1 MTVASVEVMISIRM
15 TVVFVAVTVHPVLIV
30 LARLTVT
37 LLQMPVEFVTVTD
50 LRVKNHIG

>member
-1 MTVASVEVMISIRM
+1 MSIRM

-30 LARLTVT
+30 LARLTVM